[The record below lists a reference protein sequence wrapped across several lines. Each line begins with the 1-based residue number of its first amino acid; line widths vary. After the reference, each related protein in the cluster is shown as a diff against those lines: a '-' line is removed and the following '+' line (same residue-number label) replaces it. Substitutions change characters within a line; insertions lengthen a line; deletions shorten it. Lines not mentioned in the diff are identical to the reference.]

1 MPMDITVFPQI
12 SANRSDDEPW
22 RLERVY
28 KFLQIYLIVRE
39 HNHDIIHLRDHKGTL
54 EIFLRF
60 GVDIENWRSWPCHDI
75 WLLLDGGGPIKI
87 VENGSGNIKFE
98 H

>member
-28 KFLQIYLIVRE
+28 KFLQIYLIVKGG
-39 HNHDIIHLRDHKGTL
+39 NDDIIHLRDHKGTL
-54 EIFLRF
+54 SIFLRS
-60 GVDIENWRSWPCHDI
+60 GINKENWHSWPCHDI
-75 WLLLDGGGPIKI
+75 WMILDGGGPIKI
-87 VENGSGNIKFE
+87 VGYGESDW
-98 H
+98 